1 MAVSVLTLISVPEG
15 RVCCALALTAVSPK
29 SKLANSMVRFI
40 VVAFLVAL
48 LQKEMPPHNCKLQP
62 PQRDSRAAHQ
72 SCTPELDRYS
82 ERGRAERKAE
92 LCTRAAG
99 QGG

>member
-40 VVAFLVAL
+40 VVGFLVAL
-48 LQKEMPPHNCKLQP
+48 LQREMPAHNCKLQL

-72 SCTPELDRYS
+72 SCNPELDPCS
-82 ERGRAERKAE
+82 ERGRDERKAE
-92 LCTRAAG
+92 LCPRAPG
-99 QGG
+99 K